1 MKYYWTELKI
11 NTKFNYS
18 RPHRCQRKLPWRH
31 FEWLLNLT
39 GPSGCGTFV
48 QHCGKCCCY
57 RARSPIGRPA
67 GHWGAKREK
76 GKKHCKCMLPFT
88 FRQWQR
94 ALVMSNVS
102 NVHVISWSVLCLCRV
117 CYLATITPRWVLA
130 GSLMLR
136 IIWSYRLLQ
145 QHDICYA
152 LGIDKLKCYNI
163 LI

>member
-1 MKYYWTELKI
+1 MSKKVALTAFWMAPKSDWSQWMWNI
-11 NTKFNYS
+11 
-18 RPHRCQRKLPWRH
+18 RPTLWQV
-31 FEWLLNLT
+31 LLLQ
-39 GPSGCGTFV
+39 GTFSNRKA
-48 QHCGKCCCY
+48 CWPLGGKE
-57 RARSPIGRPA
+57 
-67 GHWGAKREK
+67 RE
-76 GKKHCKCMLPFT
+76 GEKKHCKCMLPFT